1 MYKQF
6 LSLMLVGLL
15 INLMTVNF
23 AFAESDK
30 ELRRVEKVR
39 QGIFKLGTGKD
50 ARVEVKLRDKTKVR
64 GYISQADDNGFAVV
78 DLKTGASTNVV
89 YPNVKQ
95 VRGNN
100 LSTGA
105 KIAIGVGI
113 GAGITLLIFLIWL
126 NSADD

>member
-1 MYKQF
+1 MLKKT
-6 LSLMLVGLL
+6 LSLTIVALL

-23 AFAESDK
+23 AFAESNKKDAK
-30 ELRRVEKVR
+30 FAEKVKSAVAR
-39 QGIFKLGTGKD
+39 LGVGEQ
-50 ARVEVKLRDKTKVR
+50 ARIEIKLRDKTKLK
-64 GYISQADDNGFAVV
+64 GYVKEAGDESFVV
-78 DLKTGASTNVV
+78 LDSKSGVETIVA

-113 GAGITLLIFLIWL
+113 GAGITLLILFLIAT
-126 NSADD
+126 SDD